1 MPILENFKL
10 KAKRLRFPGKALLTQ
25 NVFQKSEDIVMFLCI
40 MHVRDIVLYLIKIVF
55 YFGHPCGLCVEIR
68 SRTLLKNYLLMALIA
83 F

>member
-1 MPILENFKL
+1 MPILEKFKL
-10 KAKRLRFPGKALLTQ
+10 KAKRLRFPVKALLTQ

-40 MHVRDIVLYLIKIVF
+40 MHVRDIVLYLIKIIF
-55 YFGHPCGLCVEIR
+55 YLCHLCGLCVEIR